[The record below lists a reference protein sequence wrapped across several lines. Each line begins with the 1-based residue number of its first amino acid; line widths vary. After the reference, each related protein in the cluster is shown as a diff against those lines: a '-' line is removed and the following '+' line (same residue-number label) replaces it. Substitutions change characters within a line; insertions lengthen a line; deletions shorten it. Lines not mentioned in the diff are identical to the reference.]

1 MIGPG
6 SDKNCAVKAE
16 YFIQY
21 LLHCISALWL
31 FQTETPEYHDEEKNG
46 SYNQNQEYRQAGQ
59 NENVNFLGD
68 RDGGCFGGEEYKNG
82 TTGVFTNGF
91 ENGVENYQ
99 RKESH
104 KNVVEQYREGE
115 EYDQTN
121 FVANPETVECQYQ
134 EKEKK
139 VILIVLNIMIGS
151 STKLCLFWKA
161 K

>member
-1 MIGPG
+1 M
-6 SDKNCAVKAE
+6 KNCAVKAK

-21 LLHCISALWL
+21 FLHCKSALRL

-46 SYNQNQEYRQAGQ
+46 GYNHNQEYRQAGQ
-59 NENVNFLGD
+59 NEDVNFLED
-68 RDGGCFGGEEYKNG
+68 RDGGCYREEEYKNG

-115 EYDQTN
+115 EYDQTT
-121 FVANPETVECQYQ
+121 FVANTVECQYQ

-139 VILIVLNIMIGS
+139 VILIVLNILIGT
-151 STKLCLFWKA
+151 STKLCLF
-161 K
+161 

>member
-1 MIGPG
+1 MKAKHFIRYFL
-6 SDKNCAVKAE
+6 NC
-16 YFIQY
+16 IP
-21 LLHCISALWL
+21 ALWL
-31 FQTETPEYHDEEKNG
+31 FQTETPEHQDEERNG
-46 SYNQNQEYRQAGQ
+46 GYNHNQEYRQPRQ
-59 NENVNFLGD
+59 NENVNFLDD
-68 RDGGCFGGEEYKNG
+68 RDGGCYEGEEYKNG

-115 EYDQTN
+115 EYDQTT
-121 FVANPETVECQYQ
+121 FVANPDTVECQYQ

-139 VILIVLNIMIGS
+139 VILIVLNILIGS
-151 STKLCLFWKA
+151 STKLCLLWKT

>member
-1 MIGPG
+1 M
-6 SDKNCAVKAE
+6 
-16 YFIQY
+16 
-21 LLHCISALWL
+21 WL
-31 FQTETPEYHDEEKNG
+31 FQTETPEHQDEERNG
-46 SYNQNQEYRQAGQ
+46 GYNHNQEYRQPRQ
-59 NENVNFLGD
+59 NENVNFLDD
-68 RDGGCFGGEEYKNG
+68 RDGGCYEGEEYKNG

-104 KNVVEQYREGE
+104 KNVAEQYREGE
-115 EYDQTN
+115 EYDKTT
-121 FVANPETVECQYQ
+121 FVANPDTVECQYQ

-139 VILIVLNIMIGS
+139 VILIVLNILIGS